1 VSALPEGDPDGAETD
16 ADAEPAA
23 DTAGD
28 PVALPPQAA
37 AMSAITAMV
46 APGKGV
52 RGDLLNVPIDAPPM
66 RSNALVT
73 CECG

>member
-1 VSALPEGDPDGAETD
+1 MTKTMTLEE
-16 ADAEPAA
+16 
-23 DTAGD
+23 
-28 PVALPPQAA
+28 VAQ
-37 AMSAITAMV
+37 AMV